1 MPWLRPALF
10 ASTLITTLDS
20 SAVRR
25 VGGSIGGQIDLR
37 IAMLSELE
45 MTLSLGGAVAVD
57 PDAAPRRE
65 AMVSLSILR

>member
-10 ASTLITTLDS
+10 VSALVTNLDS

-25 VGGSIGGQIDLR
+25 VGVSIGGQIDLR
-37 IAMLSELE
+37 ISMLSELDL
-45 MTLSLGGAVAVD
+45 TLSLGGAVAVD

-65 AMVSLSILR
+65 AMVSLKILR